1 MSDSKHSLSR
11 DPNPATLRLGPMNE
25 STSPPE
31 QLRIRAMLRLA
42 LLREGRGSRLAW
54 GAVGLMVHQA
64 CETAVPVLIGVI
76 VDRAIGPSDP
86 VALLVWLAVLGGVFA
101 VLTASY
107 QAASLGMVRVYG
119 HGEHALRQLA
129 VARVLHPHRLRRRRA
144 DGEVLSIV
152 TSDTY
157 RVAGVSWSIVE
168 QAATVAAVLVSSGVL
183 LAISVPLGLGVLL
196 GAALVLVVMQTLARP
211 LERIGMTEQASVAR
225 ASEVA
230 ADTLA
235 GLRTV
240 HGLGAQSEAV
250 ARYGTASEASRRG
263 AVAAARMLLTYQA
276 VSRAVS
282 VAYLA
287 ALALAAAWLAVD
299 GRITPGQLVTVVG
312 LAQFLQAS
320 LDHVGT
326 FGANWAHKRASTRRL
341 HALAAESYALPVTHA
356 ADDSAEAVPAGPE
369 SEPLRWDPAEGPSI
383 VLRPG
388 SGLVGLRVRTAAAA
402 REASDRLGFRRAPGP
417 GELRV
422 GGHDAPV
429 LGPHRYAARIVAPP
443 HDAVLFSGSLRDNVS
458 CGRPVD
464 PELLRAAAL
473 EDVVDQLGGLDGD
486 IGERGARLS
495 GGQRQRVLLARALHA
510 GGDAVV
516 LDEPTT
522 ALDPVTEQRVAE
534 RLAGLGR
541 PILVITGS
549 RVLLDSCATVVER
562 GAPEP
567 PERPMAAGA
576 PR

>member
-1 MSDSKHSLSR
+1 
-11 DPNPATLRLGPMNE
+11 
-25 STSPPE
+25 
-31 QLRIRAMLRLA
+31 MLRLA

-76 VDRAIGPSDP
+76 VDRAIEPNDP

-107 QAASLGMVRVYG
+107 QGASLVMVRVYG

-129 VARVLHPHRLRRRRA
+129 IARVLHPHRIRRRRA

-168 QAATVAAVLVSSGVL
+168 QAATIAAVLVASGVL
-183 LAISVPLGLGVLL
+183 IAISAPLGLGVLL
-196 GAALVLVVMQTLARP
+196 GAALVLVVMQALARP

-235 GLRTV
+235 GLRTI
-240 HGLGAQSEAV
+240 HGLGAQREAV
-250 ARYGTASEASRRG
+250 ARYGIASEASRRG

-287 ALALAAAWLAVD
+287 VLALAAAWLAAE

-312 LAQFLQAS
+312 LAQFLQSS

-341 HALAAESYALPVTHA
+341 HALSAEPYALPEAHDAHDADSAA
-356 ADDSAEAVPAGPE
+356 ADAHCAEPPAAAT
-369 SEPLRWDPAEGPSI
+369 EPLRWHPVEGI
-383 VLRPG
+383 QLVLGPG

-402 REASDRLGFRRAPGP
+402 RDASDRLGFRRAPRP
-417 GELRV
+417 RELRAR
-422 GGHDAPV
+422 GSDALA
-429 LGPHRYAARIVAPP
+429 LGPHRYSARIVAPP

-458 CGRPVD
+458 CGGPVE

-473 EDVVDQLGGLDGD
+473 EDVVAQLGGLDGD
-486 IGERGARLS
+486 VGERGARLS

-549 RVLLDSCATVVER
+549 RVLLDACATVLD
-562 GAPEP
+562 PEQ
-567 PERPMAAGA
+567 PENPTPAGVL
-576 PR
+576 R

>member
-1 MSDSKHSLSR
+1 
-11 DPNPATLRLGPMNE
+11 MNE
-25 STSPPE
+25 SNSPPE
-31 QLRIRAMLRLA
+31 QLRIRAMLRHA

-54 GAVGLMVHQA
+54 SAAGLMVHQA

-76 VDRAIGPSDP
+76 VDRAIEPDDP

-107 QAASLGMVRVYG
+107 QSASLSMVRVYG

-129 VARVLHPHRLRRRRA
+129 IARVLHPYRLRRRRA

-157 RVAGVSWSIVE
+157 RVAGVSWSIVQ
-168 QAATVAAVLVSSGVL
+168 QAATIAAVLVASGVL
-183 LAISVPLGLGVLL
+183 IAISAPLGLGVLL
-196 GAALVLVVMQTLARP
+196 GAALVLLVMQVLARP

-240 HGLGAQSEAV
+240 HGLGAQREAV
-250 ARYGTASEASRRG
+250 ARYRAASEDSRRG

-282 VAYLA
+282 VVYLA
-287 ALALAAAWLAVD
+287 ALALAAAWLAVQE
-299 GRITPGQLVTVVG
+299 RITPGQLVTVVG

-326 FGANWAHKRASTRRL
+326 FGANWAHKRASTKRL
-341 HALAAESYALPVTHA
+341 HGLSAEPYALPATHDARGPEPEDDVPCADPVAAES
-356 ADDSAEAVPAGPE
+356 
-369 SEPLRWDPAEGPSI
+369 LRWHPGPGSPL

-388 SGLVGLRVRTAAAA
+388 SGLVGLRVRTAATA
-402 REASDRLGFRRAPGP
+402 RNASDRLGFRRPP
-417 GELRV
+417 RTGELRA
-422 GGHDAPV
+422 GGHDALV
-429 LGPHRYAARIVAPP
+429 LGPHRYSARIVAPP

-458 CGRPVD
+458 CGGPVD

-473 EDVVDQLGGLDGD
+473 EDVVEQLGGLDGD
-486 IGERGARLS
+486 VGERGARLS

-534 RLAGLGR
+534 HLAGLGR

-549 RVLLDSCATVVER
+549 RVLLDACATVLD
-562 GAPEP
+562 PEV
-567 PERPMAAGA
+567 PEDPDRPVPAGA
-576 PR
+576 SR